1 MRMSD
6 WSSDVCS
13 SDLSIPEIDA
23 TRQRLGLHFDPTVAI
38 SVEHRHHCLA
48 ADVRPYRALRSAQF
62 DPRDIRHLDDAK
74 RILDRIGRKRHATA
88 MNDGAARDPAAVY
101 VSRSTLRIA
110 QVNGGVAWQHR
121 HVA

>member
-1 MRMSD
+1 MPGTVES
-6 WSSDVCS
+6 
-13 SDLSIPEIDA
+13 
-23 TRQRLGLHFDPTVAI
+23 RQLLCLHLDPTVAR
-38 SVEHRHHCLA
+38 SVEDRHHGLA
-48 ADVRPYRALRSAQF
+48 AEVRPYRALRSAQF

-110 QVNGGVAWQHR
+110 QVHGGVAWQHR